1 MLCASSPSA
10 GKLLGVCCAAVAA
23 GAAAVGGAA
32 VGGAAVVEALAP
44 PKRSVVFGVTEVEAK
59 VAGSEPAARV
69 VVRVEEA
76 RVEGSGVEARAAARV
91 AVVKAAGSAAAAMV
105 VAGSEGARTEAG
117 KAEAARAAEAM
128 VEVARAAARVAAA
141 RAKAMEE
148 VAKAA
153 RVAAAMGAARPHLGS
168 PPLLGTAPWLVA
180 AACATCASW
189 SKYDGGGGGRVAG
202 SCADGSVEY
211 EVVIGCT
218 AARVGD
224 RRSVPGCIEQS

>member
-1 MLCASSPSA
+1 
-10 GKLLGVCCAAVAA
+10 
-23 GAAAVGGAA
+23 
-32 VGGAAVVEALAP
+32 
-44 PKRSVVFGVTEVEAK
+44 
-59 VAGSEPAARV
+59 
-69 VVRVEEA
+69 
-76 RVEGSGVEARAAARV
+76 V

-105 VAGSEGARTEAG
+105 AGSEVARTEAG